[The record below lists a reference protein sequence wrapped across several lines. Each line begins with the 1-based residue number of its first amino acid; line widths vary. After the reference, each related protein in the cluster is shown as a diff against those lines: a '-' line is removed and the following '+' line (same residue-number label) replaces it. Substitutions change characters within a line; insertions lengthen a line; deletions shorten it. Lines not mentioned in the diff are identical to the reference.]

1 MEIAIA
7 REVDDS
13 VVYHSL
19 QPVGQDGLHP
29 GRCRLEFGIT
39 CPVTRHTRQV
49 PFSCTAFV
57 RDLRELKAPK
67 VNDVKTMM
75 IYTHVL
81 NRGCHGVESPLDRLR
96 KEPAR
101 EGRGII
107 LSGQPKTPEANG
119 RMVQKSLDRK
129 ELPAPRGDSG
139 FVLG

>member
-81 NRGCHGVESPLDRLR
+81 NRGGHESRALWTWGLCV
-96 KEPAR
+96 
-101 EGRGII
+101 

-119 RMVQKSLDRK
+119 RMVQKLLDRK
-129 ELPAPRGDSG
+129 ELQRREAMAVSC
-139 FVLG
+139 